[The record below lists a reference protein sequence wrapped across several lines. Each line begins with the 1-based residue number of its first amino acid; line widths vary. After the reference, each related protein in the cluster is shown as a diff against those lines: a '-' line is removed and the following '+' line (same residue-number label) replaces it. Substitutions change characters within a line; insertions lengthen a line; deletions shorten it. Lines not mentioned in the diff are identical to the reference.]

1 MIRIIR
7 DGFDNLDY
15 DVRGIVSSFYPG
27 QEIMFEECSTASSSR
42 EQEIMF
48 EECSTASY
56 SRGQEILPEG
66 DSPALPTPEQE
77 TVLHLGEILSDPTK
91 AKNELRKEL
100 YTYLSKRTGRE
111 LPWGILIGVRPTK
124 LTMAAIEGGMSEDE
138 AAELM
143 RREYFV
149 SGGKASLAAGISAR
163 ELDIIGALGDGVR
176 EAPQKSRKDF
186 IMPEKGQKS
195 FSTADQ
201 AAAGGARNG
210 YSLYAGIPFCPTTCL
225 YCSFTS
231 YPISKWRHRVGD
243 YLDALFR
250 ELDWTADRFAARPCH
265 SVYIG
270 GGTPT
275 SLDAADLDRLLG
287 RIRDRIDFG
296 PVREFT
302 VEAGRPDSIT
312 REKLLVMRDHGVTR
326 ISINPQTMNDASLR
340 LIGRSHR
347 SAEIVEKY
355 MMARE
360 LGFDNINMDIIL
372 GLPGERAEDVAH
384 TMEALAALRPD
395 SLTVHALAVKRASR
409 LKMEAAGAV
418 MPGYSDEE
426 SARMMEIAVSGA
438 ESMGLAPYYLYRQKN
453 MAGSLENVGFAAPGK
468 EGIYNIVIIEETES
482 IVALGAGTVTKNVD
496 KGPKNI
502 TRCDCA
508 KEVDDYISR
517 IDEMIRRKEELFAR

>member
-27 QEIMFEECSTASSSR
+27 KEIVFEEGCPAS
-42 EQEIMF
+42 
-48 EECSTASY
+48 
-56 SRGQEILPEG
+56 
-66 DSPALPTPEQE
+66 PTPEQE

-100 YTYLSKRTGRE
+100 YTHLSKRTGRE

-124 LTMAAIEGGMSEDE
+124 LTMAAIESGMSEDE

-163 ELDIIGALGDGVR
+163 ELGIIRTLRNETRETPEQSHENDI
-176 EAPQKSRKDF
+176 
-186 IMPEKGQKS
+186 
-195 FSTADQ
+195 T
-201 AAAGGARNG
+201 AAGGQRG

-372 GLPGERAEDVAH
+372 GLPGERAEDVAR